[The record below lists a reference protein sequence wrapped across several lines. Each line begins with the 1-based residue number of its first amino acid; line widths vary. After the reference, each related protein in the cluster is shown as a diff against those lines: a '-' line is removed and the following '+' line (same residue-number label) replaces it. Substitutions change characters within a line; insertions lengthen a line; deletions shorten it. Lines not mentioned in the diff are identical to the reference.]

1 MSIALKKTFT
11 TLNKQLHC
19 LHNFNLNAYKLKD
32 LILFDVTLRDG
43 LQSIN
48 NCYNLNH
55 KKQIL
60 DSIIEQKNPQFIEI
74 GSIVSPKILPQME
87 NSIELYKYATTRYN
101 KAHFPK
107 FYMLI
112 PNMKALNIAKENKI
126 KNVSLI
132 TSVSDEFQKKNINK
146 TLQETKK
153 NISEMVSVNYFDNM
167 KLYISCINKCPIYGV
182 INNDVVVDE
191 ILSYTKHDN
200 INEFCISDT
209 CGNLNFQNFKYII
222 DNVLKELHADY
233 ISLHLHVSDDNIENV
248 TDIINYAVSKE
259 IIKFDVSYFDNV
271 GGCTVTIKEKP
282 NRNLTYTD
290 LTTIL

>member
-1 MSIALKKTFT
+1 MALVLKKNLNTF
-11 TLNKQLHC
+11 NKQMLH
-19 LHNFNLNAYKLKD
+19 LYNLKYLM
-32 LILFDVTLRDG
+32 LFDVTLRDG
-43 LQSIN
+43 LQSVKE
-48 NCYNLNH
+48 CYNLNQ

-87 NSIELYKYATTRYN
+87 NSIELYKYATTKYN
-101 KAHFPK
+101 RLYFPK

-126 KNVSLI
+126 KNISLI

-146 TLQETKK
+146 SLQETKK
-153 NISEMVSVNYFDNM
+153 DISKMVSDNYFDNM
-167 KLYISCINKCPIYGV
+167 KLYISCINKCPIHG
-182 INNDVVVDE
+182 IIDNNIVVDE
-191 ILSYTKHDN
+191 ILSYTNHNN

-209 CGNLNFQNFKYII
+209 CGNLNFNNFKYII
-222 DNVLKELHADY
+222 DNVLKELNSEY

-248 TDIINYAVSKE
+248 TDIINYAVNKK
-259 IIKFDVSYFDNV
+259 IIKFDVSYLDNI

-290 LTTIL
+290 LVTIL